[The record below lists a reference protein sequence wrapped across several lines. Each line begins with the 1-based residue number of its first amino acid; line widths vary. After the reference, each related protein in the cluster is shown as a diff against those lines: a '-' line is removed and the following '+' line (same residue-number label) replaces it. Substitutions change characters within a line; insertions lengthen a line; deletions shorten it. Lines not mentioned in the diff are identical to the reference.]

1 MVRFYLQKLV
11 RDRVVPNCLDDPE
24 VLHTEY
30 RELDSQE
37 FRRELVRKVHEEANE
52 IPLGDKQRDES
63 LKELADLQEVVDT
76 LRQDFGFSIEQVQE
90 EMARKKQKKGGFDSR
105 HYIEYNDLVDDS
117 KWVEIFRAQPEKYR
131 EETVDSEEQSHRT
144 RISKGIYRHSKS
156 GKLYKV
162 IGLALE
168 TETEEPLVI
177 YRPLYENEYELFA
190 RSAGMFAETI
200 VLDGKSVPRFEKV
213 NSETREQA

>member
-37 FRRELVRKVHEEANE
+37 FRRELVCKVHEEADE

-63 LKELADLQEVVDT
+63 LKELADLQEVVDA
-76 LRQDFGFSIEQVQE
+76 LRQAFGFSDEQVKE
-90 EMARKKQKKGGFDSR
+90 EMARKKQKKGGFDNR

-117 KWVEIFRAQPEKYR
+117 KWVEVFRAQPEKYR
-131 EETVDSEEQSHRT
+131 EETAGSKERSRYAK
-144 RISKGIYRHSKS
+144 ISKGTYRHSKS
-156 GKLYKV
+156 GKLYEV

-168 TETEEPLVI
+168 TETEELLVI

-190 RSAGMFAETI
+190 RPASMFTETI
-200 VLDGKSVPRFEKV
+200 VLDGKSVPRFQKI
-213 NSETREQA
+213 NSEIKM

>member
-24 VLHTEY
+24 VVHTEY
-30 RELDSQE
+30 RELDGQE
-37 FRRELVRKVHEEANE
+37 FRCELVRKNHEEADE

-90 EMARKKQKKGGFDSR
+90 AMARKKQKKGGFDNR
-105 HYIEYNDLVDDS
+105 YYIEYNDLVDDS

-131 EETVDSEEQSHRT
+131 EETVDGEGQ
-144 RISKGIYRHSKS
+144 
-156 GKLYKV
+156 
-162 IGLALE
+162 AL
-168 TETEEPLVI
+168 
-177 YRPLYENEYELFA
+177 
-190 RSAGMFAETI
+190 G
-200 VLDGKSVPRFEKV
+200 D
-213 NSETREQA
+213 

>member
-11 RDRVVPNCLDDPE
+11 RDKVVPNCLDDPD
-24 VLHTEY
+24 VVHTEY

-37 FRRELVRKVHEEANE
+37 FRRELVCKVHEETNE
-52 IPLGDKQRDES
+52 IPLDDNQRDES
-63 LKELADLQEVVDT
+63 LKELADLQEVIDT

-90 EMARKKQKKGGFDSR
+90 EMARKKQKKGGFDNR

-117 KWVEIFRAQPEKYR
+117 KWVEIFRAQPDKYR
-131 EETVDSEEQSHRT
+131 EETADSKEQSHRT
-144 RISKGIYRHSKS
+144 RISKGTYRHSKS
-156 GKLYKV
+156 GKLYEV

-168 TETEEPLVI
+168 TETEELLVI

-200 VLDGKSVPRFEKV
+200 VLDGKSVPRFQKIT
-213 NSETREQA
+213 SKTRV

>member
-1 MVRFYLQKLV
+1 MIRFYLQKLV
-11 RDRVVPNCLDDPE
+11 RDKVVKKCLDDEE

-30 RELDSQE
+30 RILDKQE
-37 FRRELVRKVHEEANE
+37 FRRELLRKVHEEADE
-52 IPLGDKQRDES
+52 IPLNDDRRDES
-63 LKELADLQEVVDT
+63 LKELADLQEVVDA

-90 EMARKKQKKGGFDSR
+90 EMAHKKQDKGGFDKR
-105 HYIEYNDLVDDS
+105 HYIKYHDLADDS

-131 EETVDSEEQSHRT
+131 EETADSKEQSRCAK
-144 RISKGIYRHSKS
+144 ISKGVYRHSKS
-156 GKLYKV
+156 GKLYEV

-168 TETEEPLVI
+168 TEAEEFLAI

-190 RSAGMFAETI
+190 CPANVFTETV

-213 NSETREQA
+213 NSETQV

>member
-11 RDRVVPNCLDDPE
+11 RDKVVPNCLDDPE

-37 FRRELVRKVHEEANE
+37 FCRELVRKIHEEADE

-76 LRQDFGFSIEQVQE
+76 LRQAFGFSIEQVQE
-90 EMARKKQKKGGFDSR
+90 EMARKKQDNGGFDNR
-105 HYIEYNDLVDDS
+105 HYIEYNDFTDDS
-117 KWVEIFRAQPEKYR
+117 RWVEILRAQPGKYR
-131 EETVDSEEQSHRT
+131 EETVDIEKQSHHT
-144 RISKGIYRHSKS
+144 GVSKGTYRHGKS
-156 GKLYKV
+156 GKLYEV

-168 TETEEPLVI
+168 TETAELLVI

-190 RSAGMFAETI
+190 RPVSMFTETV
-200 VLDGKSVPRFEKV
+200 VLDGQSVPRFENV
-213 NSETREQA
+213 NSETREQV